1 MSEVVVPEE
10 GDVAGGDPSLHPME
24 TSPLPEAP
32 EPQPLSMNNAEELCL
47 EG

>member
-1 MSEVVVPEE
+1 MSEVLVPEA

-24 TSPLPEAP
+24 TSQLPEAP
-32 EPQPLSMNNAEELCL
+32 EPQPLSMNNTEELCL